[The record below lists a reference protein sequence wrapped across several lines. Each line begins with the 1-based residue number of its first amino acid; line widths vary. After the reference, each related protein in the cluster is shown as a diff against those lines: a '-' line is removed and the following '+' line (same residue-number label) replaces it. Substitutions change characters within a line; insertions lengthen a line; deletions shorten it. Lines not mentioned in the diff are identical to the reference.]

1 VKSTAQEQLLP
12 LVNFIFGTLLLRP
25 FHPLDA
31 VHARR
36 TLCFTTLLFS
46 FE

>member
-1 VKSTAQEQLLP
+1 VKSAAQEKLLP
-12 LVNFIFGTLLLRP
+12 LVNFIFGTLLLRRP
-25 FHPLDA
+25 FHPLD
-31 VHARR
+31 VHAR